1 MIEIK
6 IVENGVFITG
16 HAGFDEPGKDI
27 VCSAVSAILQT
38 AQIGLALL
46 SQQYP
51 DFITILNEISVEEET
66 KEENNE

>member
-51 DFITILNEISVEEET
+51 DFIKILNEISI
-66 KEENNE
+66 KEESNDRDNM